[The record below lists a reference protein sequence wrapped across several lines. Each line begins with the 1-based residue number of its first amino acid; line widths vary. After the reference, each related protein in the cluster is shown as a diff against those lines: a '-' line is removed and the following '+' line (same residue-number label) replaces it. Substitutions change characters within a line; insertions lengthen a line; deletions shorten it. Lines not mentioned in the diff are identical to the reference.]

1 MLGDTS
7 CISYSKKNPRVNK
20 EMMMMMLAKRSTIV
34 VWLSRNMLLR

>member
-20 EMMMMMLAKRSTIV
+20 DKMMMMMMIHQMKAYRAGY
-34 VWLSRNMLLR
+34 

>member
-20 EMMMMMLAKRSTIV
+20 DKMMMIHQMKAYRAGY
-34 VWLSRNMLLR
+34 